1 MDQDFGRGGEIKVA
15 RVKKTQQFGIRN
27 VEEKKREGANPTKRE
42 RVKDNKSK
50 SVTKN
55 GETERE
61 VYSAKPLNLTALVP
75 DMILMGVVKTIQPL
89 YLLISL
95 PGRLVGRVPISSISK
110 AYTNLLQTV
119 LENQDLTTKPKALEE
134 LFTLGQIVYVK
145 VINKCHGPKE
155 EILLSLLPHDINSEI
170 NSGVLAEGNVLLC
183 AVQEVEDHGY
193 IMETGIKNVKAFLP
207 KKSIKTS
214 PNIGEFV
221 YCRVQKIT
229 PSSITLYAFSKNEP
243 LKINTADVPN
253 MKTLVPGSIIT
264 FTVARILKNGLE
276 GLIFDGSLSAYA
288 NEVYLTNKTSLTDS
302 QVIGKEV
309 RARILYVMPLSNQ
322 IMVSLNCDEGKSK
335 PKLQFGT
342 LIEDAKVIKQTTS
355 GILLKLNGNEKGIL
369 PRKALIKNLKNNFDI
384 DSALIKYSPNS
395 HHAIRVM
402 DFNPIEN
409 LYLCTNDGK
418 LLHEKYF
425 ATYDLHCGDIVTAK
439 VEEKITDGF
448 QLAIGNVRGFL
459 KNIFLHPAAKITV
472 GDEIKVRVAEVDHS
486 SKIVQVTNL
495 SAFLKN
501 TARILSAKKD
511 IKEGKVFT
519 GVVLKDTPK
528 LYLILFFNHIRA
540 AVQKTPENIVDITN
554 IGGLKVGAVRHFE
567 IKNVRGDRISL
578 TLPKTLDTDNLGKI
592 FDCKVTSVL
601 PTGLQV
607 FIEQSKSYGKIPTN
621 FLSEFAPLSSPLST
635 NIREND
641 RFQVAALS
649 NNVYS
654 RRDVDYYG
662 SGAIVDFED
671 VKPGSVLRC
680 YVKSVFEEVI
690 ELECPLRNFKG
701 TIKLTKSA
709 FDDPEITLTPDE
721 IVYVNVIAKNESHHN
736 SLYVTPSLHKVWNT
750 DMEVPMQMV
759 LNYLEDVDLLLLKLK
774 RAGKP
779 VGNLKVGQR
788 VTGKVT
794 CIVGNNL
801 VIELENGV
809 FAQGGVENVGA
820 YKVGSVVK
828 SAAIVWI
835 DPVQQMAFVTLREKC
850 IEEISETQEV
860 GVGMV
865 NEKKHKAIIV
875 YFNEYITV
883 STIRKANQP
892 LIYAPTKFHYNDYSP
907 VTNRAIGNA
916 ASKLTIKKNSNGKLI
931 GVFVQDNKIF
941 KKVEKYRTKLMN
953 SLGKRKLEAEV
964 KVDPKKTKVEE
975 QENLDESELKTE
987 SEKSDAE
994 EEVTFEKPTKD
1005 GKKNVLSRLRQIP
1018 AKGKNL
1024 TKNVTGTLK
1033 RTAKSTLPLKK
1044 KGSAILKKDVI
1055 VNQELVNL
1063 VSYKAIKEGD
1073 EEKPTS
1079 SPSKSTTKFTQKK
1092 TKTSGIKPKLK
1103 QKRLGK

>member
-1 MDQDFGRGGEIKVA
+1 M
-15 RVKKTQQFGIRN
+15 
-27 VEEKKREGANPTKRE
+27 
-42 RVKDNKSK
+42 
-50 SVTKN
+50 
-55 GETERE
+55 
-61 VYSAKPLNLTALVP
+61 
-75 DMILMGVVKTIQPL
+75 
-89 YLLISL
+89 
-95 PGRLVGRVPISSISK
+95 
-110 AYTNLLQTV
+110 
-119 LENQDLTTKPKALEE
+119 
-134 LFTLGQIVYVK
+134 YVK
-145 VINKCHGPKE
+145 VINKCHGEKE
-155 EILLSLLPHDINSEI
+155 EILLSLLPQDINSEI

-193 IMETGIKNVKAFLP
+193 IMETGIKSVNAFLP

-221 YCRVQKIT
+221 YCRIQKIT

-253 MKTLVPGSIIT
+253 MKTLVPGAIIT
-264 FTVARILKNGLE
+264 FTIARILKNGLE

-322 IMVSLNCDEGKSK
+322 IMVSLNCDEGKSR
-335 PKLQFGT
+335 PKIQFGT

-355 GILLKLNGNEKGIL
+355 GILLKLSGNEKGIL
-369 PRKALIKNLKNNFDI
+369 PRKSLIKNLKNNFDI

-395 HHAIRVM
+395 QHAIRVM
-402 DFNPIEN
+402 DFNPVEN

-425 ATYDLHCGDIVTAK
+425 ATYDLHIGDIVTAK

-448 QLAIGNVRGFL
+448 QLSIGNVRGFL
-459 KNIFLHPAAKITV
+459 KNIFLHSAAKITI
-472 GDEIKVRVAEVDHS
+472 GDDIKVRVAEVDHS
-486 SKIVQVTNL
+486 SKVVQVTNL
-495 SAFLKN
+495 SAFMKS
-501 TARILSAKKD
+501 TARLLCAKKD

-567 IKNVRGDRISL
+567 IKQVRGERISL

-607 FIEQSKSYGKIPTN
+607 FIEQLKAYGKIPTN
-621 FLSEFAPLSSPLST
+621 FLSEFSPLASPMSS

-662 SGAIVDFED
+662 SGAVVDFED

-680 YVKSVFEEVI
+680 YVKSFEEDII
-690 ELECPLRNFKG
+690 ELECPLKNFKG
-701 TIKLTKSA
+701 TIKLNRNA
-709 FDDPEITLTPDE
+709 FDDPEGLSLTADE
-721 IVYVNVIAKNESHHN
+721 IVYVNVIAKNESHQN

-759 LNYLEDVDLLLLKLK
+759 LNYLEDVDLLLEKLK

-788 VTGKVT
+788 VTGKVK
-794 CIVGNNL
+794 CVIGNNL

-809 FAQGGVENVGA
+809 FAQGGVEDVGA
-820 YKVGSVVK
+820 YKVGTVIK

-835 DPVQQMAFVTLREKC
+835 DPVQQMAFVTLRDKC
-850 IEEISETQEV
+850 IEEISETQAV

-875 YFNEYITV
+875 YFNEFITV

-941 KKVEKYRTKLMN
+941 KNVEKYRAKLVK
-953 SLGKRKLEAEV
+953 SLGKRKLVADE
-964 KVDPKKTKVEE
+964 KMDSKKTKVDE
-975 QENLDESELKTE
+975 QENLDDSELKTE

-994 EEVTFEKPTKD
+994 EDDEVTFEKSTKD
-1005 GKKNVLSRLRQIP
+1005 GKKNVLTRLNTLRQIP
-1018 AKGKNL
+1018 AKGKKL
-1024 TKNVTGTLK
+1024 SKNVTGTLK

-1044 KGSAILKKDVI
+1044 KGSAILKKDVVI
-1055 VNQELVNL
+1055 NKELVNL
-1063 VSYKAIKEGD
+1063 VSYKKIKEGD
-1073 EEKPTS
+1073 EDKPTTNTEMNTN
-1079 SPSKSTTKFTQKK
+1079 SPTKFTQKK
-1092 TKTSGIKPKLK
+1092 SKSSGIKPKLK
-1103 QKRLGK
+1103 QKRLG